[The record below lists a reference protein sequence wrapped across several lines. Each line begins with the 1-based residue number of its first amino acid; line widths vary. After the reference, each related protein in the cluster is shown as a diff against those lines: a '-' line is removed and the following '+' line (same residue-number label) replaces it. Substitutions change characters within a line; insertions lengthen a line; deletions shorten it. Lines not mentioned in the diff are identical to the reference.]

1 VSLFERDSFVARLRA
16 ARNTAAGGGCEVFAA
31 ADTALLVSYRR
42 VAPRPRRRTLL
53 KTRVTGYHDSPAF

>member
-1 VSLFERDSFVARLRA
+1 LYERDSFVARLRA
-16 ARNTAAGGGCEVFAA
+16 APAAGGDCEVFAA

-53 KTRVTGYHDSPAF
+53 KTGYQDSPAF